1 MSAPRHLWSGDWQSE
16 SASHAED
23 LAARRGRPEE
33 PAEPE
38 PEPALATPRRSRLRL
53 AIGMLGERLRRLRAW
68 RPRPHR
74 VRIALLAAFVMLLV
88 AGAAYAVATNSGKA
102 KSPQPAPV
110 SGTGAAWLGV
120 NLTSTGVRG
129 AMVASVVPGSPAAIA
144 GIRPGDVITA
154 LDTQPIVTPTILVA
168 AISGL
173 QPGDPVDIQL
183 QRGASQ
189 RTAHVVLGS
198 HPTGGP

>member
-23 LAARRGRPEE
+23 LAARRGRHEA

-38 PEPALATPRRSRLRL
+38 PATPAPRAGQSRLRR
-53 AIGMLGERLRRLRAW
+53 ATGMIRVRVRRLRAA
-68 RPRPHR
+68 RPRPRR
-74 VRIALLAAFVMLLV
+74 VRLALLVSFVTLLV
-88 AGAAYAVATNSGKA
+88 AGAAYAVSSDLRKSN
-102 KSPQPAPV
+102 SPQPAAV
-110 SGTGAAWLGV
+110 SGTGPAWLGV
-120 NLTSTGVRG
+120 ELTSAGIRG
-129 AMVASVVPGSPAAIA
+129 AMVSAVVPGSPAATA

-154 LDTQPIVTPTILVA
+154 LDTQPIVTPAILIA
-168 AISGL
+168 ALSGL

-189 RTAHVVLGS
+189 HTEHVVLGS
-198 HPTGGP
+198 PPAGGP